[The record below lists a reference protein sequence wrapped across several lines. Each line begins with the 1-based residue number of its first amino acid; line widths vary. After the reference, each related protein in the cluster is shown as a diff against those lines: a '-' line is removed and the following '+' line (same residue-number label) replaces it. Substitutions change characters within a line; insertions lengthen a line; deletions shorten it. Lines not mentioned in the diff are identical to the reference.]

1 MFSVIDL
8 DLPQLVWRW
17 VTLWWGPG
25 NSCQWNWGPELWVPS
40 LMVSQY
46 LVSLFERTSTLY
58 RQVESWIKFRKK
70 ISKFSIVFWFTFNV
84 YINYVPFGF
93 NIKIVFMFVSEDCLM
108 YLWEQCL
115 ISGIQRPLEEI
126 NKMTQS
132 IYIPKGVNTPALD
145 RVKTWEFEPFG
156 NVRVRLKNINI
167 FSHNFLY

>member
-1 MFSVIDL
+1 MGSIFDGKS
-8 DLPQLVWRW
+8 
-17 VTLWWGPG
+17 
-25 NSCQWNWGPELWVPS
+25 VPS
-40 LMVSQY
+40 ITHWKDIY
-46 LVSLFERTSTLY
+46 TLPSGGELN
-58 RQVESWIKFRKK
+58 QIQKK

-93 NIKIVFMFVSEDCLM
+93 NIKIFFMFVSEDCLM

>member
-1 MFSVIDL
+1 
-8 DLPQLVWRW
+8 
-17 VTLWWGPG
+17 
-25 NSCQWNWGPELWVPS
+25 
-40 LMVSQY
+40 
-46 LVSLFERTSTLY
+46 
-58 RQVESWIKFRKK
+58 
-70 ISKFSIVFWFTFNV
+70 
-84 YINYVPFGF
+84 
-93 NIKIVFMFVSEDCLM
+93 MFVSEDCLM

>member
-1 MFSVIDL
+1 MRTGKLLSVEL
-8 DLPQLVWRW
+8 
-17 VTLWWGPG
+17 GPG
-25 NSCQWNWGPELWVPS
+25 IMGSIFDGKSVPS
-40 LMVSQY
+40 ITHWKDIY
-46 LVSLFERTSTLY
+46 TLPSGGELN
-58 RQVESWIKFRKK
+58 QIQKK

-84 YINYVPFGF
+84 YINYLPFGF
-93 NIKIVFMFVSEDCLM
+93 NIKIFFLCLWVKIVWCICESNV
-108 YLWEQCL
+108 LIFRCL

-167 FSHNFLY
+167 FSHKFLY

>member
-1 MFSVIDL
+1 MFSVNDL
-8 DLPQLVWRW
+8 DLTKLVWRW

-25 NSCQWNWGPELWVPS
+25 NSCQWNWGLELWAPS

-46 LVSLFERTSTLY
+46 LVSLIERTSTLY
-58 RQVESWIKFRKK
+58 RQVESWIKF
-70 ISKFSIVFWFTFNV
+70 SIVFWFTFNV
-84 YINYVPFGF
+84 YINYLPFGF
-93 NIKIVFMFVSEDCLM
+93 NIKIFFLCLWVKIVWCICESNV
-108 YLWEQCL
+108 LIFRCL

>member
-1 MFSVIDL
+1 MGSIFDGKS
-8 DLPQLVWRW
+8 
-17 VTLWWGPG
+17 
-25 NSCQWNWGPELWVPS
+25 VPS
-40 LMVSQY
+40 ITHWKDIY
-46 LVSLFERTSTLY
+46 TLPSGGELN
-58 RQVESWIKFRKK
+58 QIQKK

-84 YINYVPFGF
+84 YINYLPFGF
-93 NIKIVFMFVSEDCLM
+93 NIKIFFMFVSEDCLM

>member
-1 MFSVIDL
+1 MGSIFDGKS
-8 DLPQLVWRW
+8 
-17 VTLWWGPG
+17 
-25 NSCQWNWGPELWVPS
+25 VPS
-40 LMVSQY
+40 ITHWKDIY
-46 LVSLFERTSTLY
+46 TLPSGGELN
-58 RQVESWIKFRKK
+58 QIQKK

-84 YINYVPFGF
+84 YINYLPFGF
-93 NIKIVFMFVSEDCLM
+93 NIKIFFMFVSEDCLM

-167 FSHNFLY
+167 FSHKFLY